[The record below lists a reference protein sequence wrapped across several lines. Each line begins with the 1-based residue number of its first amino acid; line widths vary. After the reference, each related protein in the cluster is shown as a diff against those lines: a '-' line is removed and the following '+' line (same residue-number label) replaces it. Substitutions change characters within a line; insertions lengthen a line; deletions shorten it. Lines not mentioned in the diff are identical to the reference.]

1 MVFPKQDT
9 ISADVSTNI
18 LHKQKLREPLYS
30 MAGVAVIE
38 IYSMCSIFIVNN
50 A

>member
-1 MVFPKQDT
+1 MTFTLVLECDIIK
-9 ISADVSTNI
+9 I
-18 LHKQKLREPLYS
+18 HKQKLREPLYS

-38 IYSMCSIFIVNN
+38 IYSTISIFIVNN

>member
-1 MVFPKQDT
+1 
-9 ISADVSTNI
+9 
-18 LHKQKLREPLYS
+18 

-50 A
+50 AEILEFINVF